1 MLADQCAGN
10 RAANVDQAQLQ
21 VGLVF
26 AYDLVAQFF
35 ARILIFEVN
44 RRAKDHAAIGMELPR
59 INDACAGEFAFD
71 FFDAPLDKALPVL
84 GSIVFGVFT
93 QVAVRAG
100 FGNRGDD
107 RWTVLRLET
116 LQFGLEF
123 FCTLEGKWNGC
134 HDIFG
139 APRAAMDIYV
149 QPYKKAKPPGLIPAA
164 TGGLCL
170 QTSRFNLPALH
181 AFPVRK

>member
-71 FFDAPLDKALPVL
+71 FLDASLDKALPVL

-93 QVAVRAG
+93 
-100 FGNRGDD
+100 
-107 RWTVLRLET
+107 
-116 LQFGLEF
+116 
-123 FCTLEGKWNGC
+123 
-134 HDIFG
+134 
-139 APRAAMDIYV
+139 
-149 QPYKKAKPPGLIPAA
+149 
-164 TGGLCL
+164 
-170 QTSRFNLPALH
+170 
-181 AFPVRK
+181 